1 MKKYLFL
8 LALATCMLGKDSPAG
23 PALPGPGTL

>member
-8 LALATCMLGKDSPAG
+8 LALLFPTSVSSEEMAMTGG
-23 PALPGPGTL
+23 NHNV